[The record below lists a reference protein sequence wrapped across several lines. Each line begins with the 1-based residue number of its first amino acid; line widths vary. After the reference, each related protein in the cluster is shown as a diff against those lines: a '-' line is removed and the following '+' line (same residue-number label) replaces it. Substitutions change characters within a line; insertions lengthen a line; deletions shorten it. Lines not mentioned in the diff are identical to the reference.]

1 MQRINQILKEYPF
14 FLISLP
20 LVFYLNTANHYYG
33 LLNWKLL
40 WIELLIYFSVPIAV
54 YLLLA
59 WILKSKTRAGAIMF
73 YLLLI
78 FYFFHLLHQWLKE
91 MPALNFLSSYSVLLP
106 VILII
111 TVIYLIYVFRE
122 KGKFSRLYYLGNLFF
137 ILLLIAGVV
146 QYAYNAFSHAERQ
159 HFQAGPA
166 ENLKLANPV
175 LCDTC
180 LRPDIFFIILDGYTN
195 SKTLNTE
202 FHNSNAEI
210 TNYLNAKKFY
220 VVTDS
225 RSNYNFTHM
234 SIASILNMD
243 YLRQLDNTHSFYTK
257 DFFQS
262 SYTIYQNP
270 VTKWLKQNGY
280 ELNNY
285 SIFEIK
291 DAPSKITPF
300 LQELNYRSVFG
311 QTFFNK
317 LKRDIGYHFSFLQP
331 GQALTTQEKEKVNS
345 GLQRIRET
353 YYGVLKAS
361 YSSPEIPRFTYAH
374 FILPHETFYFDST
387 GKKLDDHFTA
397 RTMVNKKD
405 YLEQLV
411 YTNKFIIKP
420 LIDSIFN
427 NSKRPF
433 VIIIQGDHGYRNYE
447 PGKKNLEFENLSA
460 FYFSNQNYSQ
470 LYDSITSVNAFRV
483 ALNAN
488 LNQQLPLLK
497 DSTINLSK

>member
-1 MQRINQILKEYPF
+1 MQRINHILKEYPL

-20 LVFYLNTANHYYG
+20 LVFYLNTANYYYG
-33 LLNWKLL
+33 LLNWNLL
-40 WIELLIYFSVPIAV
+40 WVDFLIYFIVPIAV
-54 YLLLA
+54 YFVLA
-59 WILKSKTRAGAIMF
+59 WILKSKKRVGATMF
-73 YLLLI
+73 FFLLM
-78 FYFFHLLHQWLKE
+78 FYFFHVLHQWLKE
-91 MPALNFLSSYSVLLP
+91 MPALDFLSSYSVLLP
-106 VILII
+106 VILVVTI
-111 TVIYLIYVFRE
+111 IYLIYVFRQ

-137 ILLLIAGVV
+137 ILLLIAGIV
-146 QYAYNAFSHAERQ
+146 QYAYNAFTHAERS
-159 HFQAGPA
+159 HLQAAPP
-166 ENLKLANPV
+166 ENLQLKNPV
-175 LCDTC
+175 YCDTC
-180 LRPDIFFIILDGYTN
+180 IRPDIFFIILDGYTN
-195 SKTLNTE
+195 SKTLNDE
-202 FHNSNAEI
+202 FNYSNQEI
-210 TNYLNAKKFY
+210 SDFLKEKKFY
-220 VVTDS
+220 IVPNS

-243 YLRQLDNTHSFYTK
+243 YLKRLDNSHTFYTK

-262 SYTIYQNP
+262 YYTVYHNP
-270 VTKWLKQNGY
+270 LTRWLKMQGY

-285 SIFEIK
+285 SIFDFK
-291 DAPSKITPF
+291 DAPSRITPF

-317 LKRDIGYHFSFLQP
+317 LERDIGYHFSFLQP
-331 GQALTTQEKEKVNS
+331 GPDLTKEEKEKLNS

-361 YSSPEIPRFTYAH
+361 YSSPTISRFTYAH
-374 FILPHETFYFDST
+374 FILPHETFYYDST
-387 GKKLDDHFTA
+387 GKQLDPHYTA

-405 YLEQLV
+405 YLQQLV

-420 LIDSIFN
+420 LIDSIFK

-433 VIIIQGDHGYRNYE
+433 AVIIQGDHGYRSYT
-447 PGKKNLEFENLSA
+447 PDKKKLEFENLSA

-470 LYDSITSVNAFRV
+470 LYDSITSVNGFRV
-483 ALNAN
+483 VLNAN